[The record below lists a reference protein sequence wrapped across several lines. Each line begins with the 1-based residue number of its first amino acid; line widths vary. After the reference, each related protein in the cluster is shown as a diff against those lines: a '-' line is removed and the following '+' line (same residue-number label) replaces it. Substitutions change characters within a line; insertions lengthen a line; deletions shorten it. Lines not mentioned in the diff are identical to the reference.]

1 MENNIKEVIESI
13 DVPMEKL
20 DFAIEKGMGIQ
31 KKKDKK
37 IWKRVILSSAAS
49 IALIVGSGFISPK
62 MASVLAD
69 VPLIGFMFNI
79 EEHDK
84 GLETALS
91 DDNKVVL
98 NKTVTSNG
106 TALTIEEIVFDG
118 ARLNVVY
125 SMPEYKELSQAILT
139 VNERELN
146 VPESLKILE
155 DKNIFRGLLEFPI
168 AEELP
173 DKFDLTIKFL
183 QVGSTKGEWV
193 FSTPIKKVNNHS
205 NKVIAGQTG
214 EVKGNT
220 FVVESMDT
228 STTTTK
234 INVKFDTTMDKLFSE
249 ESGVLNATIM
259 DQHGTPLK
267 ILDQT
272 GGGDNKST
280 TYTYLIEPLRQDI
293 TEVRI
298 AYYFFPFNLNRK
310 DLIVPLANSFPQRI
324 SQDKMGDYVITG
336 VTKKKHEA
344 TLSFYIDSEFPFDD
358 TLTPSFF
365 EVVSDS
371 GESLITDYVHAVGP
385 NKYEVSYQANAGKPI
400 VHTVTIPYMELEPSA
415 IVKIPVK

>member
-1 MENNIKEVIESI
+1 MENNIKEVIENI

-37 IWKRVILSSAAS
+37 IWKRVILSSVAG

-91 DDNKVVL
+91 DDNKVIL

-118 ARLNVVY
+118 ARLNVIF
-125 SMPEYKELSQAILT
+125 SMPEYKDLSPAIIS
-139 VNERELN
+139 VNGRELN
-146 VPESLKILE
+146 VGGGSKILE
-155 DKNIFRGLLEFPI
+155 DKDVYRGLLEFPI

-173 DKFDLTIKFL
+173 DKFDLTLKFL
-183 QVGSTKGEWV
+183 QVGSTTGEWV
-193 FSTPIKKVNNHS
+193 FSTPIKKVNNYS
-205 NKVIAGQTG
+205 NKLTGGQTG
-214 EVKGNT
+214 KVKGNS
-220 FVVESMDT
+220 FVVKNMDI

-234 INVKFDTTMDKLFSE
+234 INVKFDTTMDKLFSA

-259 DQHGTPLK
+259 DQQGTPLSV
-267 ILDQT
+267 LDQS
-272 GGGDNKST
+272 GSGDDKST
-280 TYTYLIEPLRQDI
+280 TYTYLIEPLHQDI

-298 AYYFFPFNLNRK
+298 AYYFHPFYLERK
-310 DLIVPLANSFPQRI
+310 DLIVPLADSFPQRI
-324 SQDKMGDYVITG
+324 SQGEMGDYVLTG
-336 VTKKKHEA
+336 VTKKGHEA

-365 EVVSDS
+365 AIESDS
-371 GESLITDYVHAVGP
+371 GESLITNYVHAVGP
-385 NKYEVSYQANAGKPI
+385 NQYEVSYQANVGKPI
-400 VHTVTIPYMELEPSA
+400 VHTVTTPYMELEPSA
-415 IVKIPVK
+415 IVTIPVK

>member
-1 MENNIKEVIESI
+1 MENNIKEVIENI

-37 IWKRVILSSAAS
+37 IWKRVILSSVAG

-91 DDNKVVL
+91 DDNKVIL

-118 ARLNVVY
+118 ARLNVIF
-125 SMPEYKELSQAILT
+125 SMPEYKDLSPAIIS
-139 VNERELN
+139 VNGRELN
-146 VPESLKILE
+146 AGGGSKILE
-155 DKNIFRGLLEFPI
+155 DKDVYRGLLEFPI

-173 DKFDLTIKFL
+173 DEFDLTLKFL
-183 QVGSTKGEWV
+183 QVGSTTGEWV
-193 FSTPIKKVNNHS
+193 FSTPIKKVNNYS
-205 NKVIAGQTG
+205 NKLTAGQTG
-214 EVKGNT
+214 KVKGNS
-220 FVVESMDT
+220 FVVKNMDI

-234 INVKFDTTMDKLFSE
+234 INVKFDTTMDKLFSA

-259 DQHGTPLK
+259 DQQGTPLTV
-267 ILDQT
+267 LDQS
-272 GGGDNKST
+272 GSGDDKST
-280 TYTYLIEPLRQDI
+280 TYTYLIEPLHQDI

-298 AYYFFPFNLNRK
+298 AYYFHPFYLDRK
-310 DLIVPLANSFPQRI
+310 DLIVPLADSFPQRI
-324 SQDKMGDYVITG
+324 SQGEMGDYVLTG
-336 VTKKKHEA
+336 VTKKGHEA

-365 EVVSDS
+365 AIESDS
-371 GESLITDYVHAVGP
+371 GESLITNYVHAVGP
-385 NKYEVSYQANAGKPI
+385 NQYEVSYQANVGKPI
-400 VHTVTIPYMELEPSA
+400 VHTVTTPYMELEPSA
-415 IVKIPVK
+415 IVRIPVK